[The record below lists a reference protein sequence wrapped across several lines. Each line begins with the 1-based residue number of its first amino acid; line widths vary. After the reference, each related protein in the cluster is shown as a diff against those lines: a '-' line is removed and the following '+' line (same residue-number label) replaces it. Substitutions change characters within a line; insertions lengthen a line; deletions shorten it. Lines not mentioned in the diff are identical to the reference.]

1 MMAEQPPTPARPRL
15 ELARTPAP
23 APGDETMTS
32 GEREVGKIVADV
44 WENAEKLVRQE
55 LELGLAEIDRRV
67 EKLKVGL
74 MTAAI
79 GAGVLYAGV
88 LVLLAAVVMGLATVM
103 APWVAALVVGV
114 IVTGAGAFMS
124 QRGTQKAE
132 SAAKPDEHLE
142 RTVHAMKEVV
152 R

>member
-1 MMAEQPPTPARPRL
+1 MMAEQNLTPPRPRL
-15 ELARTPAP
+15 ELARDPTAVPR
-23 APGDETMTS
+23 DELATS

-79 GAGVLYAGV
+79 GGAVLYAGV
-88 LVLLAAVVMGLATVM
+88 LVLLAAVVMGLGTVM
-103 APWVAALVVGV
+103 APWLAALIVGV
-114 IVTGAGAFMS
+114 LVTGAGAFMS
-124 QRGTQKAE
+124 QRGTHKAE
-132 SAAKPDEHLE
+132 SAAKPDEHLS
-142 RTVHAMKEVV
+142 RTVNAMKEVV